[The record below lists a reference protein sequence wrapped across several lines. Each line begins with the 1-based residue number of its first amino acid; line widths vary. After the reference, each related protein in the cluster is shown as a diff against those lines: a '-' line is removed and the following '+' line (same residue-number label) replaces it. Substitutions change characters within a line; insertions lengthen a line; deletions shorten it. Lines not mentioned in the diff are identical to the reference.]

1 MARLASEGQSNK
13 EIAAALYVSVH
24 TVEAHLSRVYR
35 KMGVRSRAELAR
47 GSAEERPQSTPEAPD
62 AAAKV

>member
-47 GSAEERPQSTPEAPD
+47 RSAEERPQSTPEAPD